1 MRRATLPL
9 LALLTLPLGIVRSG
23 ASTRAAM
30 AGSPAGMGAAVI
42 GAPAGMGP
50 AALTSPADTGA
61 VVVLLGTGTPIAD
74 PDRSGP
80 ATAIVAGGESYLVDA
95 GAGVVRRAV
104 AAARKDSIPALR
116 VRNLR
121 RLFITHLHSDH
132 TLGLA
137 DLMLTPAVLGRPG
150 PLEVWGPEGTQAM
163 VDALLD
169 AYKEDIRLR
178 VYGLEHGNW
187 AAYHVT
193 VHEIEP
199 GVVYSDSNVTVTA
212 FKVHHGT
219 WPEALGYRF
228 DARGRSIVVS
238 GDEAPPL
245 DTIARYCDGCD
256 VMVHE
261 VYSAKGLE
269 RLGAGDREYH
279 THFHTSGLELG
290 RMAAKARPKLLVLT
304 HWLFFRET
312 PEEIVGEVKE
322 GFSGRVAAGE
332 DLGVY

>member
-1 MRRATLPL
+1 MRPVTLPL
-9 LALLTLPLGIVRSG
+9 LVLLALPRALSATPSLRIGLPRS
-23 ASTRAAM
+23 
-30 AGSPAGMGAAVI
+30 SP
-42 GAPAGMGP
+42 
-50 AALTSPADTGA
+50 DTGA

-74 PDRSGP
+74 PERSGP

-104 AAARKDSIPALR
+104 AAAHKDSIPALR

-121 RLFITHLHSDH
+121 RVFLTHLHSDH

-137 DLMLTPAVLGRPG
+137 DLILTPAVLGRPG

-163 VDALLD
+163 VTALLD
-169 AYKEDIRLR
+169 AYREDIRLR

-193 VHEIEP
+193 VHEIRP
-199 GVVYSDSNVTVTA
+199 GRIYQDSNVTVTA
-212 FKVHHGT
+212 FPVHHGT

-245 DTIARYCDGCD
+245 DTIVRYCDGCD

-269 RLGAGDREYH
+269 HLGAEDREYH
-279 THFHTSGLELG
+279 THFHTSGIELG
-290 RMAAKARPKLLVLT
+290 EMAAKARPKLLVLT
-304 HWLFFRET
+304 HWLFFGQT
-312 PEEIVGEVKE
+312 PDEIVSEVKE
-322 GFSGRVAAGE
+322 GFSGKVAAGA
-332 DLGVY
+332 DLDVY